1 MWKICTNMWRTNNTF
16 FYILCIAINV
26 IMIFDDSSINGN
38 SFRVRNTRNSK
49 KSEVGQAVNKKHYFW
64 SFSQRKKKNIRHP
77 HYRFNRRIL
86 CNNGIISEI
95 KICFTP
101 KIEII
106 TFIFRTKTITILPDS
121 NVIAY
126 LIISSIH
133 FGVIFLLQQNVR
145 NCRKP
150 LKMEWLLH
158 PN

>member
-1 MWKICTNMWRTNNTF
+1 MWKICTNMGRTNNTF

-86 CNNGIISEI
+86 CLNGIIFEI
-95 KICFTP
+95 KICFTQ
-101 KIEII
+101 KIQII
-106 TFIFRTKTITILPDS
+106 TITRGIITDS
-121 NVIAY
+121 NVIIY
-126 LIISSIH
+126 LMISSIH
-133 FGVIFLLQQNVR
+133 VGIIFMFQQNVQ
-145 NCRKP
+145 NCPKP
-150 LKMEWLLH
+150 LKMEWLSH